1 MQLELLGV
9 DAALHA
15 VFLACQTEH
24 TESNVGHH
32 VNEAEITC
40 ASSEGKVN
48 TTNGGCQSFTHRS
61 LDLVL
66 CALVCLKELVGETLS
81 LLVVLDR
88 ECHVVAVLSVEHTL
102 VESANLL
109 LIIEYADQLAVE
121 TRRHRVT
128 SGVVADHL
136 GLGHVSDPEVLR
148 QVFEARVVGLI
159 VFTGLSVES
168 LENEAASQLVNLIVE
183 VPSQAAP

>member
-1 MQLELLGV
+1 
-9 DAALHA
+9 
-15 VFLACQTEH
+15 
-24 TESNVGHH
+24 
-32 VNEAEITC
+32 
-40 ASSEGKVN
+40 
-48 TTNGGCQSFTHRS
+48 
-61 LDLVL
+61 
-66 CALVCLKELVGETLS
+66 LS

-128 SGVVADHL
+128 SSVVADHL
-136 GLGHVSDPEVLR
+136 GLGHVSDPEVLS
-148 QVFEARVVGLI
+148 QVFKARVVALV
-159 VFTGLSVES
+159 VFTWLSVES